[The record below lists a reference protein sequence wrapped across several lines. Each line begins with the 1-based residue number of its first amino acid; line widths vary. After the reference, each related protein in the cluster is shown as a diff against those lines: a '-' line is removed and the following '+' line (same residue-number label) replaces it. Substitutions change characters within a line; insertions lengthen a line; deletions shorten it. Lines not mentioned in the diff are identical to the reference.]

1 MDNKFY
7 NIAERIAFIAQN
19 ENISIRAIETMAGTS
34 NGVLNKIVKN
44 GGDLKCSLA
53 SKLLELFPQ
62 YSAEWFVCGTG
73 EPLKKDHDPGAEPV
87 EPVVSALFQRID
99 QQAVENAR
107 LNERIDQLL
116 KQNYQKHK
124 NPQIAAEPEHENS
137 DKNK

>member
-1 MDNKFY
+1 M
-7 NIAERIAFIAQN
+7 
-19 ENISIRAIETMAGTS
+19 
-34 NGVLNKIVKN
+34 
-44 GGDLKCSLA
+44 
-53 SKLLELFPQ
+53 ELFPH

-124 NPQIAAEPEHENS
+124 SPQIAAEPEHENS
-137 DKNK
+137 NKNK